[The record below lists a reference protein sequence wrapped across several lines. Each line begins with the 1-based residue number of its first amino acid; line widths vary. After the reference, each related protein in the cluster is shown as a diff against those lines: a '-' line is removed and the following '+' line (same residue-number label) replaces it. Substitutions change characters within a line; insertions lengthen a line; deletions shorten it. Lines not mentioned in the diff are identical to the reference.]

1 MLLNGYLLNRA
12 IIQQKYKQKQ
22 TSFQTLVPIN
32 KMHELSIRLLEPT
45 INTFDKDNIKE
56 IKVNQKK
63 LNELEKDKEDK
74 EDKEDKGKDEEKGKE
89 KDKDVEKDYE
99 LLDVEDIHIQPKDVK
114 KITIDIPEE
123 DIQKMEPDDIP
134 DLKKDA
140 DADDEDDI
148 PDLKKESDD
157 SEDDIPDLKE
167 DSEDEISKDEIS
179 KDVKQIG
186 GELGPAIK
194 NVVVSFF

>member
-140 DADDEDDI
+140 DDEDDI
-148 PDLKKESDD
+148 PDLKEDSDD

-167 DSEDEISKDEIS
+167 DSEDEISNDEIS
-179 KDVKQIG
+179 NDVKQIG